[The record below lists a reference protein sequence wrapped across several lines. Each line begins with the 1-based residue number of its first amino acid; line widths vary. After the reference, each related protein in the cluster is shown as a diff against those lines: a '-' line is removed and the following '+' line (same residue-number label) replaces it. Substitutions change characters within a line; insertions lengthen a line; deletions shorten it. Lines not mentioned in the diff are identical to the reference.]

1 MKTIYKLLLIVSVAL
16 LSAGCIKETF
26 PKGSTVTQEQL
37 EQSDE
42 VLTYMLRGIPA
53 AMGSTGSAGFF
64 STYGYHYDFG
74 ISSIH
79 YALEAML
86 EDLTKGTCRRYLAYK
101 DRIFSKRKTES

>member
-1 MKTIYKLLLIVSVAL
+1 MKNIYRLLLIVSVVL
-16 LSAGCIKETF
+16 LSTGCIKETF

-53 AMGSTGSAGFF
+53 AMGSTGTAGFF

-74 ISSIH
+74 ISANSYPSNIATLDGNTATSTNKMTF
-79 YALEAML
+79 YDENNIQEEML
-86 EDLTKGTCRRYLAYK
+86 
-101 DRIFSKRKTES
+101 